1 LFGGCDS
8 WIRVI
13 NCKTGLQT
21 DSLLMDSYVPASP
34 AIMGDYVYVGD
45 YAGNIYELYLEGGK
59 IVRQRKILA
68 ATDEGGSFVS
78 VPAITDNRLFV
89 LSNDRYLYSIDRID
103 GTIKWKYMLKG
114 KVGESSPVVCF
125 DKVIV
130 CTKTGIVSILDTE
143 SGDLKWE
150 YDTGEQ
156 IVGSPAVIKDHFFIL
171 TAKGTLFCFGKGR

>member
-1 LFGGCDS
+1 MC
-8 WIRVI
+8 IR
-13 NCKTGLQT
+13 
-21 DSLLMDSYVPASP
+21 D
-34 AIMGDYVYVGD
+34 
-45 YAGNIYELYLEGGK
+45 
-59 IVRQRKILA
+59 R
-68 ATDEGGSFVS
+68 
-78 VPAITDNRLFV
+78 FV